1 MLEALITIN
10 PLMDNHPD
18 CKEIITEIL
27 QELMNDDNRDVAEQA
42 IESENTILL
51 NRKKFV
57 SKELNK
63 SNNKKHLF

>member
-1 MLEALITIN
+1 
-10 PLMDNHPD
+10 MDNHPD